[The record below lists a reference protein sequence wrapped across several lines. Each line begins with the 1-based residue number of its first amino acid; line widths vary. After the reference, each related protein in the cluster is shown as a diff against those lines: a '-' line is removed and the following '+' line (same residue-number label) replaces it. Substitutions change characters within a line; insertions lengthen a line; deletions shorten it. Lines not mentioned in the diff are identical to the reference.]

1 MLQKGVV
8 MNITK
13 YLMLTLMVGVYFSC
27 STNDITG
34 TTDETLSRKIADS
47 HGNPVADAQV
57 KLFLAGDTTMVPH
70 HIGFT
75 DSKGEISF
83 LELPKGYYSIMA
95 SKNDLVGYEDSVFT
109 QVVNAP
115 VNTIVLSTT
124 GSIKGVLKIQPVDDP
139 RSFYVQA
146 LGTDR
151 YTNVLRD
158 GTFVLSDL
166 GAGTYTLRIVSA
178 KNEYT
183 PKFIRVEVFSDSQ
196 YVIPDTISMHYL
208 GIPVVTSLN
217 ATYDYNTGVVN
228 LKWDSVDFY
237 ALKDYV
243 IVRTIPDY
251 SGGSDTIYSENEEVA
266 DNVFYN
272 NHSPLTSFYSD
283 TTIFNVNYEVAL
295 RSETGEIG
303 SFYGNAN
310 VDVVHPDYAKPFTSF
325 NIEGDTG
332 NILTVDT
339 NLYMYHFN
347 VQARLSKLQYLS
359 AKNITDNSIIF
370 EKLLVTAHSTY
381 NDSVA
386 LVFENSGVHKI
397 EFDIITEDSMVWHDT
412 LVVLVIDSLSESIV
426 DPDLAGAWDF
436 DQGNGEIAADFSG
449 NNRSGFITG
458 ASWENDD
465 TRGSVL
471 KFDGSSSVLVNSHPD
486 LCSDEFTISL
496 WFKAHDL
503 NEEMELVSKRD
514 YRIPEI
520 GYTLSL
526 SVNYSSANGD
536 FYGWLKMYT
545 SASNMGGYLVNLQSD
560 SSVHPD
566 EWIHVVA
573 VFKQKDFQYIYIN
586 GVLNSRNSENMI
598 APTSGPLVIGKGFKG
613 CIDEVMIYKRVLTEE
628 EIFNLYN
635 GS

>member
-57 KLFLAGDTTMVPH
+57 KLFLAGDTTMVPR

-83 LELPKGYYSIMA
+83 LELSKGYYSIMA

-178 KNEYT
+178 NNEYT
-183 PKFIRVEVFSDSQ
+183 PKFIKVEVFSDSQ
-196 YVIPDTISMHYL
+196 YVIPDSISMHYL

-228 LKWDSVDFY
+228 LKCDSVDFY
-237 ALKDYV
+237 TLKDYV
-243 IVRTIPDY
+243 IIRTIPDY
-251 SGGSDTIYSENEEVA
+251 SDWSDTIYSENQEIA
-266 DNVFYN
+266 DTVFYN
-272 NHSPLTSFYSD
+272 NHSPLPDQYSD
-283 TTIFNVNYEVAL
+283 TTIFNVNYTVAI
-295 RSETGEIG
+295 RSEAGEIG
-303 SFYGNAN
+303 PFYGKTN

-325 NIEGDTG
+325 NIEGKTG
-332 NILTVDT
+332 NIFTVDT
-339 NLYMYHFN
+339 NQYTYHFDI
-347 VQARLSKLQYLS
+347 QARLSKLQYLL

-370 EKLLVTAHSTY
+370 EKLLEPATGTY
-381 NDSVA
+381 NGSVA

-397 EFDIITEDSMVWHDT
+397 EFDILTEDSMVWHDT

-436 DQGNGEIAADFSG
+436 DLGNGEIVPDLSG
-449 NNRSGFITG
+449 NIRPGFITG

-471 KFDGSSSVLVNSHPD
+471 KFDGNSSVLVNSHPD
-486 LCSDEFTISL
+486 LCSDEFTISI

-503 NEEMELVSKRD
+503 NEEMDLVSKRD
-514 YRIPEI
+514 SKIPQI

-526 SVNYSSANGD
+526 SSHWYSDNQN
-536 FYGWLKMYT
+536 FYVPTMYT
-545 SASNMGGYLVNLQSD
+545 CASNMGGYQIVLQAD
-560 SSVHPD
+560 SSVLPD

-573 VFKQKDFQYIYIN
+573 VFKQTDFQYIYIN
-586 GVLNSRNSENMI
+586 GVLNSRNSENMV
-598 APTSGPLVIGKGFKG
+598 APTSGPLVIGEGFKG
-613 CIDEVMIYKRVLTEE
+613 CIDEVRIYKRALTEE